1 MKKLDKVVVAGIQES
16 VTNATSLAGA
26 IASALY
32 DGSSLVE
39 DIGAACMVLFD
50 YIERTADI
58 VGSLMEEEV
67 V

>member
-1 MKKLDKVVVAGIQES
+1 MKLDKTVVEGIQER
-16 VTNATSLAGA
+16 VENAASLAGV
-26 IASALY
+26 ITSALY